1 MGRMMTLEAKEM
13 RKKSISRTER
23 VVFCCSGWTHPQLS
37 QGGSWL
43 AVISQTYTACLG
55 CLCCIL
61 WHWGLGG

>member
-43 AVISQTYTACLG
+43 AVISQT
-55 CLCCIL
+55 
-61 WHWGLGG
+61 